1 MSDGHEDMMTLY
13 YLPDLGVTGHDR
25 GGPYIDLYA
34 GDPGDVAAAVERY
47 RNGGAPAPEL
57 APFDV
62 VNTRG
67 WRQYPIRPD
76 VRADGVGE
84 SEPDDGAGSWQ
95 WDLEPGPRGLPGEYR

>member
-1 MSDGHEDMMTLY
+1 MSDDNGHEDMMTLY

-62 VNTRG
+62 VNTWDYREG
-67 WRQYPIRPD
+67 RRRPLTLADIEREIRERVEGD
-76 VRADGVGE
+76 
-84 SEPDDGAGSWQ
+84 DDGEGAQ
-95 WDLEPGPRGLPGEYR
+95 P